1 MDCDLSVV
9 DVHSHSHNITPPCT
23 QFRDTT
29 PANTDVRA
37 AVAAALAQRTGA
49 ATGNNATRAPRY
61 AWAVGTQAFCLGTA
75 ALYTAQASL
84 AGPWTFSGN
93 LFNQM
98 ALNAK
103 VRRRCCV

>member
-1 MDCDLSVV
+1 MYVYQV
-9 DVHSHSHNITPPCT
+9 NPHSWALQITL

-37 AVAAALAQRTGA
+37 VVAAALAQRAAGA
-49 ATGNNATRAPRY
+49 GSVGNTTRAPRY

-75 ALYTAQASL
+75 ALYTAPAL
-84 AGPWTFSGN
+84 EGPWTFSGN

-98 ALNAK
+98 AMDGQ
-103 VRRRCCV
+103 V